1 MLKQRIFSLVFL
13 LSFASVVSAQTP
25 QELKSYLPP
34 VTGWTVSPEFEV
46 FGRDNLYVRINGAAP
61 LFLENNFQ
69 EMTSMVYTKGDDYI
83 TIQAYRHAT
92 PLDAFGMYASERS
105 SEMTFYRIGGEAQG
119 DNMGLYGFAGCI
131 YLKMQANNESEEI
144 GQTLCEIAK
153 GLTAKIDP
161 NAGYPGLFRY
171 FPVEYKQDHS
181 EAYTT
186 SNYIGHEFLKGV
198 YSCNYKV
205 GEAEGQLFAID
216 AKNKEGAQ
224 EILKKY
230 FEFAKQPFDVRE
242 GLSFVIKDKYN
253 GDILCVWDR
262 QYILGI
268 FHEKGEDSSGY
279 NYGDILEQ
287 LIKNIE

>member
-1 MLKQRIFSLVFL
+1 MRKKL
-13 LSFASVVSAQTP
+13 LNLFCFFCFIPVISAQTP
-25 QELKSYLPP
+25 QELKSYLPVVP
-34 VTGWTVSPEFEV
+34 GWTISPDVEV
-46 FGRDNLYVRINGAAP
+46 FRPDNLYNRINGAAP
-61 LFLENNFQ
+61 LFLENNFR

-105 SEMTFYRIGGEAQG
+105 PDMTFYRIGGEAQG
-119 DNMGLYGFAGCI
+119 DNIGLYCFAGCI
-131 YLKMQANNESEEI
+131 YLKMQASNESDEI
-144 GQTLCEIAK
+144 GETLRTIAK

-161 NAGYPGLFRY
+161 DATYPGLFKY
-171 FPVEYKQDHS
+171 FPVEYKQDRS

-198 YSCNYKV
+198 YTCNYKI
-205 GEAEGQLFAID
+205 GDAEGQLFAID
-216 AKNKEGAQ
+216 AKSKEEAQ
-224 EILKKY
+224 SVLRKY

-242 GLSFVIKDKYN
+242 GISFVIKDKYN
-253 GDILCVWDR
+253 GDIPCVWDR

-279 NYGDILEQ
+279 NFGDILEQ